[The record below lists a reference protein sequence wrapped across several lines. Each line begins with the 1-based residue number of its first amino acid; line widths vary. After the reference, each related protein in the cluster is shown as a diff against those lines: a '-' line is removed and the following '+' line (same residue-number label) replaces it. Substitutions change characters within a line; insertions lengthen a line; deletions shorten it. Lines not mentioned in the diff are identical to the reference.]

1 MVVFDRV
8 SPDASLSRTDPGGA
22 THPLDRRDIAADP
35 STRMPRGDQVAFV
48 SEQTAASWGAAPVRY
63 GTLFVAPDG
72 LTETQARTV
81 RAATDHDPDEW
92 LRRYLTDPEAAA
104 GGVSAE
110 IGGEY
115 ADSPP
120 SDGALLGWAAAG
132 ASLVFTLLVVAVALA
147 LDASESADERALLAA
162 IGAPPSVRRSIVA
175 WQAFLL
181 PALGALVA
189 VPAGML
195 VAWAVVSPERE
206 LDAAAREVG
215 VEIPW
220 AAAALLLLAVP
231 LATAAITWAGAA
243 LRGRRRHDLSS
254 LSLAAD

>member
-1 MVVFDRV
+1 M
-8 SPDASLSRTDPGGA
+8 
-22 THPLDRRDIAADP
+22 
-35 STRMPRGDQVAFV
+35 
-48 SEQTAASWGAAPVRY
+48 
-63 GTLFVAPDG
+63 
-72 LTETQARTV
+72 
-81 RAATDHDPDEW
+81 
-92 LRRYLTDPEAAA
+92 
-104 GGVSAE
+104 
-110 IGGEY
+110 
-115 ADSPP
+115 
-120 SDGALLGWAAAG
+120 
-132 ASLVFTLLVVAVALA
+132 
-147 LDASESADERALLAA
+147 
-162 IGAPPSVRRSIVA
+162 A